1 MLVYLVTKKS
11 YNSVHEPL
19 ENMDNIAI
27 SSNFRIA
34 KTANLFLK
42 QKIFFVK
49 LFLGKFFEWI

>member
-1 MLVYLVTKKS
+1 
-11 YNSVHEPL
+11 
-19 ENMDNIAI
+19 MDNIAI